1 MKNVTLSMPED
12 WLEQAR
18 EFARKQGA
26 TLNQM
31 IRDLLKDAVQSD
43 RSAMVQDIE
52 ALYGKIKI
60 DSSKMS
66 HDRDELHER

>member
-1 MKNVTLSMPED
+1 MPED
-12 WLEQAR
+12 WLEQAC
-18 EFARKQGA
+18 EFARKQGT
-26 TLNQM
+26 TLNRM